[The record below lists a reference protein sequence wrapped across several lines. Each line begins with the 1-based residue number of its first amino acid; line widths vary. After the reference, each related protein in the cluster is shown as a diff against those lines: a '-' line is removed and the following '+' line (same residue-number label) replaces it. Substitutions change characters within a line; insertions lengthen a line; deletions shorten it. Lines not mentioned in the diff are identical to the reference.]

1 MDNHTVEVFMKKK
14 LIIALI
20 ILTAVAAGIFYLLT
34 ARNVGVKYE
43 TVEVEK
49 GEIGKYVE
57 EVGTVSSRNVRSY
70 YGNSVRKVE
79 KIDVELGEYVE
90 EGQLIIKFEDN
101 SGPEILKVEK
111 QLEALKATYN
121 EALSGTD
128 FESINN
134 AKLEISR
141 IRSSINLAK
150 DNKNRMEELYSN
162 GAIAEIELEKAVND
176 LVQLQNSLAVAQ
188 NSYSLLVKGLSE
200 NMKTKYEAEIDVLL
214 LSLETLEKDKE
225 DSMIYAD
232 FDGVITELNT
242 FEGDIPYAGLEILE
256 IQDPSKKNVL
266 IDFMTEDALLV
277 KVGMKATITDENLNI
292 QIENLRVEKIHPKA
306 FIVFSELGVE
316 ENRQRVE
323 INLPGFSEL
332 SFGLEVEMKIMIEE
346 SKEALLIHEDA
357 LYEEGTKKYVDV
369 LEDGKPV
376 QREVVTGIS
385 DNSRIEIKEGL
396 EEGDKIILKYG
407 ES

>member
-1 MDNHTVEVFMKKK
+1 MKKK
-14 LIIALI
+14 LIIALV

-34 ARNVGVKYE
+34 ARNVGAKYE

-57 EVGTVSSRNVRSY
+57 EVGTVSSKNVRSY

-79 KIDVELGEYVE
+79 TIDVELGEYVK
-90 EGQLIIKFEDN
+90 EGQILIKFEDN

-141 IRSSINLAK
+141 IRSSIDLAK
-150 DNKNRMEELYSN
+150 ENKDRMEELYKN
-162 GAIAEIELEKAVND
+162 GAIAEIDLEKVAND

-214 LSLETLEKDKE
+214 LSLETFEKDKE
-225 DSMIYAD
+225 DTMIYAD
-232 FDGVITELNT
+232 FDGIITELNT
-242 FEGDIPYAGLEILE
+242 FEGDIPYAGLMVLE
-256 IQDPSKKNVL
+256 IQDSSKKTVL
-266 IDFMTEDALLV
+266 IDFMAEDALLI
-277 KVGMKATITDENLNI
+277 KTGMKATISDENLNI
-292 QIENLRVEKIHPKA
+292 QIEDLKVEKIHPKA

-323 INLPGFSEL
+323 INLPQSNGDL
-332 SFGLEVEMKIMIEE
+332 SFGLKVETKIMIEE
-346 SKEALLIHEDA
+346 SKEALFIPEDA
-357 LYEEGTKKYVDV
+357 VYEEDMKKYVDV
-369 LEDGKPV
+369 LENGKPV
-376 QREVVTGIS
+376 QRVVVTGIE
-385 DNSRIEIKEGL
+385 DKGRIEIKEGL
-396 EEGDKIILKYG
+396 EEGQKVILKYG